1 MVTNIVMFYLAAATL
16 AVLTVESGV
25 KLLNRDSFSITL
37 AVYVTVFA
45 WYFVDP
51 FLNPEQ
57 YDYIPPFLISQSY
70 AQVMIF
76 LVAFRIFM
84 PFAARWIGRRRSDGI
99 LSTLRFGP
107 EQILTATGVIWL
119 VLLFVGIARMG
130 GDVVSALVPLDS
142 RAGATMW
149 GRGAIEVSATG
160 FLVAAAGYMFNAV
173 TAFLG
178 VLIFFQRTAFWRL
191 VAGVMFVVS
200 LPYFLLEGARSH
212 FLAAILPSIITY
224 LLYGRQ
230 LLILKVAILGA
241 AFICLDQGFKLVTA
255 FRNTGFRDFLSAE
268 HPYELVD
275 EDLRQ
280 SGLNMIQELC
290 FANAYIGSGAS
301 SPAYGGRYL
310 NELLNVIPRVIWPS
324 KPLIGIDYAKWRG
337 LESSQGELGV
347 SATISTGMIGGGVLN
362 FGPFLGPIAAAIIMA
377 FWTGLLIRWW
387 QQRTSLPRLMLFML
401 GAGLTFNLGRD
412 ITLLVLWPVV
422 FAYCFLRLI
431 EIWSSR
437 RFGTASRSA
446 QQSPNFPRAEFHPLG
461 APHVEARQYR
471 IRGGG
476 Y

>member
-1 MVTNIVMFYLAAATL
+1 MVTNVLTFYLAAATL
-16 AVLTVESGV
+16 LGLTVESCV
-25 KLLNRDSFSITL
+25 KLLNRNSLSIAL

-57 YDYIPPFLISQSY
+57 YDYVPPFLISQGY
-70 AQVMIF
+70 GQVLLF
-76 LVAFRIFM
+76 LITFRFFM
-84 PFAARWIGRRRSDGI
+84 PVAVRWIVRRRSTGI
-99 LSTLRFGP
+99 SAIQNFSP
-107 EQILTATGVIWL
+107 EQILITTGVIWL
-119 VLLFVGIARMG
+119 LLLLIGITRMG
-130 GDVVSALVPLDS
+130 GDVVGALLPVDS

-149 GRGAIEVSATG
+149 GRGAIETSATG
-160 FLVAAAGYMFNAV
+160 FLVASAGYIFNAV

-191 VAGVMFVVS
+191 AAGAMFVIS

-212 FLAAILPSIITY
+212 FLAAILPFIITY

-230 LLILKVAILGA
+230 LLVVKVVVLGV

-255 FRNTGFRDFLSAE
+255 FRGTGFRDLLSAE

-290 FANAYIGSGAS
+290 YADAYLASGAAPPS
-301 SPAYGGRYL
+301 YGGRYL
-310 NELLNVIPRVIWPS
+310 NELLNVIPRVVWPS

-337 LESSQGELGV
+337 LGDANSELGV
-347 SATISTGMIGGGVLN
+347 VATISTGVIGGGVLN
-362 FGPFLGPIAAAIIMA
+362 FGPFFGPIAAGIIMA
-377 FWTGLLIRWW
+377 LWTGLLVRWW
-387 QQRTSLPRLMLFML
+387 QQRSSLPRLMLFML

-422 FAYCFLRLI
+422 FAYFFIRLI
-431 EIWSSR
+431 EIWTSQ
-437 RFGTASRSA
+437 RFGAVPRTAIPASRFGSTDL
-446 QQSPNFPRAEFHPLG
+446 QPLG
-461 APHVEARQYR
+461 ASPGRLRH
-471 IRGGG
+471 
-476 Y
+476 